1 MPYTVVWV
9 RAAEEALAELW
20 TQAVDRDQVSQA
32 ANAIDARLRRS
43 PETAGE
49 SRAEELRI
57 LLVPPLGVTFH
68 IDPGARLVQVVDVW
82 SFKSGDK

>member
-9 RAAEEALAELW
+9 RAAEEALAQIW
-20 TQAVDRDQVSQA
+20 TQTADRAQISQA
-32 ANAIDARLRRS
+32 ANAIDARLRLS

-49 SRAEELRI
+49 SRAEDLRI

-82 SFKSGDK
+82 TFKSRQ